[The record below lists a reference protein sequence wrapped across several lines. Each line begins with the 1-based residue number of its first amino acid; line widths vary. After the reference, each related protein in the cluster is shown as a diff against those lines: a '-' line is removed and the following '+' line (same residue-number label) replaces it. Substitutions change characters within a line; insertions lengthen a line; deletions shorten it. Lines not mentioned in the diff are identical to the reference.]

1 MTNKDDFKNEC
12 LDIFKEQ
19 FGPDEKEQEVTEGV
33 GAFVASSLQV
43 GGWTIA
49 FVSIFVPGLLGIE
62 LCISGFVVFLY
73 GYIIRAFT
81 KTSAEEFAHKMLS
94 NKAFK
99 TYIVKEGRKEFAN
112 MKKLYKQ
119 ATTKLPS
126 HIIAALDTNNTE
138 KWAEWIDLSTDSVSL
153 YDTMA
158 NYDVDIHLVTEDLHF
173 DFLGD
178 SSHIDRVVLVAYDA
192 ASDRVLYKNIRTP
205 NKGEIEGFFKD

>member
-1 MTNKDDFKNEC
+1 MAQEYTEKQLIQAGKDLVDLLLNLAKSNNNLTGF
-12 LDIFKEQ
+12 IKEYLIHLTSSNGIYKQ
-19 FGPDEKEQEVTEGV
+19 QQDELMNF
-33 GAFVASSLQV
+33 AASSDTV
-43 GGWTIA
+43 HRSIA
-49 FVSIFVPGLLGIE
+49 DNSKL
-62 LCISGFVVFLY
+62 
-73 GYIIRAFT
+73 
-81 KTSAEEFAHKMLS
+81 SAEKLAE
-94 NKAFK
+94 
-99 TYIVKEGRKEFAN
+99 ICKEFAN

-178 SSHIDRVVLVAYDA
+178 SSHIDRVVLVAYDI